1 MRKDRIMART
11 IIDEG
16 KLDNCVF
23 NLTRILIYKRR
34 GFIEKENKNNA
45 VLNLRGK
52 GRQSRTFVHFQKQ
65 E

>member
-1 MRKDRIMART
+1 MRKDQIMART

-34 GFIEKENKNNA
+34 GFIEK
-45 VLNLRGK
+45 
-52 GRQSRTFVHFQKQ
+52 
-65 E
+65 